1 MVGKEFD
8 ISQGI
13 FFFQIV
19 PLLLAL
25 RVHRL
30 FRNLDQF
37 EVILIGLINSKGDW
51 KPDSKICQ
59 KCIWIEVD
67 ENVLHLPTPP
77 IYPSVKIIFKARGGR
92 CKWDRAGAHF
102 PYIGFNAKHAFRERF
117 WLGKKHKKQKVI
129 TLLLQVRWI
138 KNVKA
143 IYSHNNDW
151 AFHYT

>member
-1 MVGKEFD
+1 MLWKFLRLMIGRESD
-8 ISQGI
+8 IYQGI
-13 FFFQIV
+13 FLYQPV
-19 PLLLAL
+19 LLLLAL

-37 EVILIGLINSKGDW
+37 EVILIGLLNSKGDW

-67 ENVLHLPTPP
+67 ENVLYLPTPP

-102 PYIGFNAKHAFRERF
+102 PYIGFNAKHAFREIF
-117 WLGKKHKKQKVI
+117 AKGKILTRKKSKNKKQIIK
-129 TLLLQVRWI
+129 LLQITWT
-138 KNVKA
+138 KN
-143 IYSHNNDW
+143 
-151 AFHYT
+151 